1 METSDSPR
9 HLNEAA
15 ISCSHPAD
23 WARDSATYKITVK
36 GCLDSSWSEW
46 FDGLIITA
54 DCNQGETT
62 LSGSVAD
69 QAALH
74 GLLNKVR
81 NLGLTLLWLNR
92 QDAGVETGNRSSGED
107 QAH

>member
-1 METSDSPR
+1 MSTSGLPR
-9 HLNEAA
+9 QVPSGARPRSRAMAA
-15 ISCSHPAD
+15 AQ
-23 WARDSATYKITVK
+23 DSATYKITVK

-46 FDGLIITA
+46 FDGLLITA
-54 DCNQGETT
+54 DRERGETT
-62 LSGSVAD
+62 LVGSVAD

-92 QDAGVETGNRSSGED
+92 QDPGAETGNPDIDEA
-107 QAH
+107 QTH